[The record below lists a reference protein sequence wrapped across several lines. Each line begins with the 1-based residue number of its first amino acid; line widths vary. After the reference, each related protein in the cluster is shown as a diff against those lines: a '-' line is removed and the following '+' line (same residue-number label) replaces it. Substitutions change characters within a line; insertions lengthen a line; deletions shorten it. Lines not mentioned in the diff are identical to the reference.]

1 MSHPCTHQKPA
12 KASGGRCRFV
22 ELLIV
27 LLLFLLQLLSVANCF
42 SRLRSSVDSSGERA
56 AALCMSSNHNNPNK
70 SAFTQHSFS
79 QGMNSLQCLSCPWS
93 LSSASKRL
101 CVCMS
106 IYMCL
111 PFTVILVKIFN
122 YSYRIAS
129 MLDFLK
135 IRVALIFFLP
145 AFACIFILVCVN
157 YQYDSKL
164 HYPIMQYCIIG
175 NTPYKV

>member
-27 LLLFLLQLLSVANCF
+27 LLSFLLQLLSVANCF

-70 SAFTQHSFS
+70 SAFTQHSFF

-93 LSSASKRL
+93 LLSASKWL
-101 CVCMS
+101 CVCMC

-111 PFTVILVKIFN
+111 PFTVILVKICN
-122 YSYRIAS
+122 YSYRKCFNAWFYGNQS
-129 MLDFLK
+129 CFDL
-135 IRVALIFFLP
+135 FFLP

-164 HYPIMQYCIIG
+164 HNPIMQY
-175 NTPYKV
+175 